1 MQTTG
6 PDLVGI
12 ERQDSRVLVDCRSR
26 KQWRDNHPRSG
37 GKTPTKQLVVR
48 GLELL
53 KELAGE
59 RFRRGIV
66 LYSGRQCV
74 PLGKDPYALPIE
86 SLWRIRAQNKRA

>member
-1 MQTTG
+1 VQTTG

-12 ERQDSRVLVDCRSR
+12 ERQGPRVLVDCRSR
-26 KQWRDNHPRSG
+26 ERWREKHPRGG
-37 GKTPTKQLVVR
+37 GKTPKKQLVVR
-48 GLELL
+48 GLLLL

-66 LYSGRQCV
+66 LHSGRQCV
-74 PLGKDPYALPIE
+74 PLGKDLRALPIE

>member
-12 ERQDSRVLVDCRSR
+12 ERQDPPVLVGCRSR
-26 KQWRDNHPRSG
+26 ERWRDNHPRGG
-37 GKTPTKQLVVR
+37 GKTPTKQRVVR

-66 LYSGRQCV
+66 LYSGRRCV
-74 PLGKDPYALPIE
+74 PLGEDLHALPIE
-86 SLWRIRAQNKRA
+86 SLWRIRAQNKRT

>member
-12 ERQDSRVLVDCRSR
+12 ERQNSRVLVDCRSR
-26 KQWRDNHPRSG
+26 KRWGDNHPRSG

-74 PLGKDPYALPIE
+74 PLGKDLYALPIE
-86 SLWRIRAQNKRA
+86 SLWRIRAQNRRT